1 MAQDTFDRL
10 LMEVFKC
17 KFLSLKMLAI
27 IFCGF
32 SELQQW
38 VLFYLMF
45 MMGGN
50 DGAWLRRFIRTY
62 HTSRIKISF
71 QGPIAQLQM
80 KDCRLRINITAVG
93 KVFIES
99 VTSTN
104 NCSLLLLWK
113 LVVIIEYNFLFFKW
127 IIMELLSFM
136 VSGASGKNVSYDNNH
151 LAQPQKGASVK
162 IKASRN
168 LYMSY
173 CGSELLKLRF
183 KKIQHYPLVLLVPK
197 KFKLR
202 IVLHNRAIG
211 ANEVV
216 CGTVPS
222 VDRRVIALWLQDKV
236 EDGGKW
242 SELDSTLKT
251 QLEFM
256 TLISGSGSDGH
267 DTEEM
272 SALASC
278 SVGDES
284 GEMSARASGIFHDT
298 SLISG
303 CGAMWGYG
311 GESVYT
317 TNYRSAA
324 DCILATPIL
333 MHRFRGRVI
342 LMVLFKGHANIF
354 RHQCAWEIMTM
365 RIHNAISIHACKAV
379 TSTVSGSFS
388 FKEISTREIHVLIA
402 FGITMKTVVYI
413 FLIAYNSLC

>member
-1 MAQDTFDRL
+1 
-10 LMEVFKC
+10 
-17 KFLSLKMLAI
+17 
-27 IFCGF
+27 
-32 SELQQW
+32 
-38 VLFYLMF
+38 MF
-45 MMGGN
+45 MMDGN

-80 KDCRLRINITAVG
+80 KNCRLRIKMTAIG
-93 KVFIES
+93 NVFIES

-104 NCSLLLLWK
+104 RCSMLLLWK
-113 LVVIIEYNFLFFKW
+113 LVVLIEYNFLFFKW
-127 IIMELLSFM
+127 IIMELLRFM
-136 VSGASGKNVSYDNNH
+136 VSGAGGKNVSYDKNH
-151 LAQPQKGASVK
+151 LAQPQKGAYVK

-168 LYMSY
+168 QFMSY
-173 CGSELLKLRF
+173 CGCEVLKLRF
-183 KKIQHYPLVLLVPK
+183 KKIQHYPLVFIVPK

-216 CGTVPS
+216 FGTVPG

-242 SELDSTLKT
+242 SELDSILKT

-256 TLISGSGSDGH
+256 TLISGLSSDGH
-267 DTEEM
+267 DSEEM

-284 GEMSARASGIFHDT
+284 GEISARASGIFCDT
-298 SLISG
+298 SLIAG
-303 CGAMWGYG
+303 CGAMWGYV

-317 TNYRSAA
+317 SNYRSAA
-324 DCILATPIL
+324 DCIPATPIL

-342 LMVLFKGHANIF
+342 LMVLFKGHANICC
-354 RHQCAWEIMTM
+354 HQCSWKIMKM
-365 RIHNAISIHACKAV
+365 RIHNAISVHACKAV

-388 FKEISTREIHVLIA
+388 FKEISTRER
-402 FGITMKTVVYI
+402 VV
-413 FLIAYNSLC
+413 S